1 MASIVKSLRVLGDPN
16 RLRMLLLLAGEE
28 LSVAELQ
35 EILGMGQ
42 STISTHLAQLKH
54 AGLVEDRRTGK
65 NIWYRFNSESGVSE
79 LLTLLQQ
86 AKEEIPE
93 GKHDQAALQLILRK
107 RQDKTRAFFDDM
119 AGRLGREYVP
129 GRSWQ
134 SIAEALLQLLPPLV
148 IADLGAGEGAFSLLL
163 AQRAQQVIAV
173 DNSDKMVELGSAL
186 ARKQGVTTLEYR
198 KGDLEAVPIAD
209 GSVDL
214 ALFSQSLHHALH
226 PERAVAEAWR
236 ILKDASRSLTCC
248 NIVLPRRASY
258 MPTCGWASA
267 KWIWRACWATPA
279 SGTCTQPLC
288 IRRPKHPFFK
298 PCWRREANRLRLKAH
313 RALMAHPFPRCC
325 RRHSP
330 HAVFIFSIAKSFFLR
345 SVPQR
350 YPVSEPSLPITR
362 WQGTAMAT
370 GLVAQAR
377 ATARTAF
384 G

>member
-1 MASIVKSLRVLGDPN
+1 MPTASIVKSLRVLGDIN
-16 RLRMLLLLAGEE
+16 RLRMLLLLSREE

-42 STISTHLAQLKH
+42 SSISTHLAQLKH

-65 NIWYRFNSESGVSE
+65 NIWYRAKSEGE
-79 LLTLLQQ
+79 ILPGLLTVLQQ
-86 AKEEIPE
+86 APQELPE
-93 GKHDQAALQLILRK
+93 ARNDQAALDLVLRK

-129 GRSWQ
+129 GRSWK
-134 SIAEALLQLLPPLV
+134 SIAEALLLLLPPMV

-186 ARKQGVTTLEYR
+186 ARKQGVPALEYR

-236 ILKDASRSLTCC
+236 ILKPGGRVAILDLVQHRFAEARELYADVWLGFSEVELELMLGKAGFANVHTA
-248 NIVLPRRASY
+248 VVHKETEA
-258 MPTCGWASA
+258 
-267 KWIWRACWATPA
+267 
-279 SGTCTQPLC
+279 
-288 IRRPKHPFFK
+288 PFFQTV
-298 PCWRREANRLRLKAH
+298 L
-313 RALMAHPFPRCC
+313 
-325 RRHSP
+325 
-330 HAVFIFSIAKSFFLR
+330 
-345 SVPQR
+345 
-350 YPVSEPSLPITR
+350 
-362 WQGTAMAT
+362 AT
-370 GLVAQAR
+370 GSK
-377 ATARTAF
+377 
-384 G
+384 